1 MFYLHHLQSSITNT
15 AANFCQWLSHGL
27 IFAISGY
34 SPHQDNRISTL
45 MTTDLKPATVML
57 VDDTPT
63 RAALLEQALTDQ
75 GLTVVCRLESAQGL
89 MKRVEDHQPDI
100 IIMDLDSPDRDTL
113 ENMSVLNQHNP
124 KPIIMF
130 ADEDDSQVIEQ
141 AVQAGVSAYIV
152 DGINPKRVKT
162 ILDVAIARFREYQAL
177 KNELEKT
184 RNLLADRKTIDKAK
198 GLLMKTKGLDEEQA
212 YHAMRKMAMDQSKPL
227 VTIADNILSVME
239 LLTP

>member
-1 MFYLHHLQSSITNT
+1 MN
-15 AANFCQWLSHGL
+15 
-27 IFAISGY
+27 
-34 SPHQDNRISTL
+34 
-45 MTTDLKPATVML
+45 PARVML

-63 RAALLEQALTDQ
+63 RSALLEQALLDQ

-89 MKRVEDHQPDI
+89 IKNVEVHQPDI
-100 IIMDLDSPDRDTL
+100 IIMDLESPDRDTL
-113 ENMSVLNQHNP
+113 ENMTVLNQHNP
-124 KPIIMF
+124 KPVIMF
-130 ADEDDSQVIEQ
+130 SDEGDSQIISQ

-152 DGINPKRVKT
+152 DGLNPHRVKP

-177 KNELEKT
+177 RKELKQT
-184 RNLLADRKTIDKAK
+184 RDQLADRKIIDKAK

-227 VTIADNILSVME
+227 VDIAQNILSVME

>member
-1 MFYLHHLQSSITNT
+1 
-15 AANFCQWLSHGL
+15 
-27 IFAISGY
+27 
-34 SPHQDNRISTL
+34 
-45 MTTDLKPATVML
+45 
-57 VDDTPT
+57 
-63 RAALLEQALTDQ
+63 
-75 GLTVVCRLESAQGL
+75 

>member
-1 MFYLHHLQSSITNT
+1 MKPDMNT
-15 AANFCQWLSHGL
+15 A
-27 IFAISGY
+27 
-34 SPHQDNRISTL
+34 
-45 MTTDLKPATVML
+45 KVML

-63 RAALLEQALTDQ
+63 RAAMLEQALLDQ
-75 GLTVVCRLESAQGL
+75 GLLVVCRLESAQGL
-89 MKRVEDHQPDI
+89 IKKVEIHQPDI

-113 ENMSVLNQHNP
+113 ENMTVLNQHNP

-152 DGINPKRVKT
+152 DGINPNRVKS
-162 ILDVAIARFREYQAL
+162 IMDVAIARFREYQAL
-177 KNELEKT
+177 RNELEKT
-184 RNLLADRKTIDKAK
+184 RNQLADRKTIDKAK
-198 GLLMKTKGLDEEQA
+198 GVLMKTKGLDEEQA

-227 VTIADNILSVME
+227 VDIAENILSVME

>member
-1 MFYLHHLQSSITNT
+1 MN
-15 AANFCQWLSHGL
+15 
-27 IFAISGY
+27 
-34 SPHQDNRISTL
+34 
-45 MTTDLKPATVML
+45 PARVML

-63 RAALLEQALTDQ
+63 RSALLEQALLDQ

-89 MKRVEDHQPDI
+89 IKNVEVHQPDV
-100 IIMDLDSPDRDTL
+100 IIMDLKSPDRDTL
-113 ENMSVLNQHNP
+113 ENMTVLNQHNP
-124 KPIIMF
+124 KPVIMF
-130 ADEDDSQVIEQ
+130 SDEGDSQIISQ

-152 DGINPKRVKT
+152 DGLNPYRVKP

-177 KNELEKT
+177 RKELKQT
-184 RNLLADRKTIDKAK
+184 RDQLADRKIIDKAK

-227 VTIADNILSVME
+227 VDIAQNILSVME

>member
-1 MFYLHHLQSSITNT
+1 MN
-15 AANFCQWLSHGL
+15 
-27 IFAISGY
+27 
-34 SPHQDNRISTL
+34 
-45 MTTDLKPATVML
+45 TDLKPATVML

-75 GLTVVCRLESAQGL
+75 GLSVVCRLESAQGL

-100 IIMDLDSPDRDTL
+100 IIMDLESPDRDTL

-162 ILDVAIARFREYQAL
+162 IMDVAIARFREYQAL

-184 RNLLADRKTIDKAK
+184 RNQLADRKTIDKAK

-227 VTIADNILSVME
+227 VDIAENILSVME

>member
-1 MFYLHHLQSSITNT
+1 MN
-15 AANFCQWLSHGL
+15 
-27 IFAISGY
+27 
-34 SPHQDNRISTL
+34 
-45 MTTDLKPATVML
+45 PARVML

-63 RAALLEQALTDQ
+63 RSALLEQALLDQ

-89 MKRVEDHQPDI
+89 IKNVEVHQPDV
-100 IIMDLDSPDRDTL
+100 IIMDLKSPDRDTL
-113 ENMSVLNQHNP
+113 ENMTVLNQHNP
-124 KPIIMF
+124 KPVIMF
-130 ADEDDSQVIEQ
+130 SDEGDSQIISQ

-152 DGINPKRVKT
+152 DGLNPHRVKP

-177 KNELEKT
+177 RKELKQT
-184 RNLLADRKTIDKAK
+184 RDQLADRKIIDKAK

-227 VTIADNILSVME
+227 VDIAQNILSVME